1 MPFPGMLLAHMITR
15 LTAQLESIS
24 LGAIPVATLH
34 TNPDFA
40 IEVLIPQYLA
50 RTLEARI
57 NDRVT
62 LHTRVDLE
70 AQGQGS
76 SFTPRVIGFG
86 SPVERDF
93 FEVFTSVKGIG
104 TKKALRA
111 LVEPPS
117 TIAAWIVSKDA
128 KALTNLPEIGK
139 RSAETMIAEL
149 SGKIDKFAGD
159 AIIAGASAARTPP
172 STSIEESSFPPAAA
186 EAIAALMAL
195 GEQRSTAE
203 QKVQIAMTK
212 VDGDA
217 DVDLL
222 VQTVFGG

>member
-1 MPFPGMLLAHMITR
+1 MLTR
-15 LTAQLESIS
+15 LSAQLESIS
-24 LGAIPVATLH
+24 DDTIPIATLH

-40 IEVLIPQYLA
+40 IEILIPTYLA
-50 RTLEARI
+50 HALESKI
-57 NDRVT
+57 NDRIT
-62 LHTRVDLE
+62 LHTRVYLE
-70 AQGQGS
+70 AQGQGT
-76 SFTPRVIGFG
+76 SFLPRVIGFG
-86 SPVERDF
+86 SPVERAF
-93 FEVFTSVKGIG
+93 FEVFTSVKGVG

-128 KALTNLPEIGK
+128 KALTKLPEIGK

-159 AIIAGASAARTPP
+159 AIIAGFNAARSNSAS
-172 STSIEESSFPPAAA
+172 STIEQSAFPAAAA

-212 VDGDA
+212 VDPGA
-217 DVDLL
+217 DVDVL
-222 VQTVFGG
+222 VQTVFAG

>member
-1 MPFPGMLLAHMITR
+1 MLTR

-24 LGAIPVATLH
+24 QGAIPIATLH

-40 IEVLIPQYLA
+40 IELLIPQYLA
-50 RTLEARI
+50 HTLESRI

-62 LHTRVDLE
+62 LHTRVYLE
-70 AQGQGS
+70 AQGQGT
-76 SFTPRVIGFG
+76 SFIPRVIGFG
-86 SPVERDF
+86 SPIERDF
-93 FEVFTSVKGIG
+93 FEVFTSVKGVG

-117 TIAAWIVSKDA
+117 VIAACIVSKDA
-128 KALTNLPEIGK
+128 KALTKLPEIGK

-159 AIIAGASAARTPP
+159 AIIAGAHAARSTPAA
-172 STSIEESSFPPAAA
+172 SSIEHSALPAAA
-186 EAIAALMAL
+186 IEAIAALMAL
-195 GEQRSTAE
+195 GEQRAAAE

-212 VDGDA
+212 VEADA
-217 DVDLL
+217 DVDVL

>member
-1 MPFPGMLLAHMITR
+1 MLTR
-15 LTAQLESIS
+15 ITAQLESIS
-24 LGAIPVATLH
+24 DGPIPVATLH

-40 IEVLIPQYLA
+40 LEVLIPQYLA
-50 RTLEARI
+50 HTLESRI

-62 LHTRVDLE
+62 LHTRVYLE
-70 AQGQGS
+70 AQGQGT
-76 SFTPRVIGFG
+76 SFIPRVIGFG

-93 FEVFTSVKGIG
+93 FEVFTSVKGVG
-104 TKKALRA
+104 TRKALRA
-111 LVEPPS
+111 LIEPPS

-128 KALTNLPEIGK
+128 KALTKLPEIGK

-159 AIIAGASAARTPP
+159 AIIAGFHAARTSPA
-172 STSIEESSFPPAAA
+172 SNIEHSSFPPAAA

-212 VDGDA
+212 VDANAGV
-217 DVDLL
+217 DVL

>member
-1 MPFPGMLLAHMITR
+1 MLTR
-15 LTAQLESIS
+15 LVAQLESIS
-24 LGAIPVATLH
+24 EGAIPIATLY

-40 IEVLIPQYLA
+40 LEVLIPQYLA
-50 RTLEARI
+50 DSLASKI

-62 LHTRVDLE
+62 LHTRVYLE
-70 AQGQGS
+70 GQGQGT
-76 SFTPRVIGFG
+76 SFIPRVIGFG

-93 FEVFTSVKGIG
+93 FEVFTSVKGVG

-117 TIAAWIVSKDA
+117 TIAAYIVSKDA
-128 KALTNLPEIGK
+128 KALTKLPEIGK

-159 AIIAGASAARTPP
+159 AIMAGATATRTMPA
-172 STSIEESSFPPAAA
+172 TNIEQSSFPPAAA

-203 QKVQIAMTK
+203 QKVQIALTK
-212 VDGDA
+212 APEGA
-217 DVDLL
+217 DVDVL

>member
-1 MPFPGMLLAHMITR
+1 MLTR
-15 LTAQLESIS
+15 LTAQLESIAQ
-24 LGAIPVATLH
+24 GAIPLATLH

-40 IEVLIPQYLA
+40 IELLIPQYLA
-50 RTLEARI
+50 HTLESKI

-62 LHTRVDLE
+62 LHTKVYLE
-70 AQGQGS
+70 AQGQGT
-76 SFTPRVIGFG
+76 SFLPRVIGFG

-93 FEVFTSVKGIG
+93 FEVFTSVKGVG

-117 TIAAWIVSKDA
+117 TIAAFIVSKDA
-128 KALTNLPEIGK
+128 KALTKLPEIGK

-159 AIIAGASAARTPP
+159 AIMAGASATRTAPT
-172 STSIEESSFPPAAA
+172 STIEQSSFPPAAA

-212 VDGDA
+212 VDADA
-217 DVDLL
+217 DVDVL

>member
-1 MPFPGMLLAHMITR
+1 MLTR

-24 LGAIPVATLH
+24 DDTIPIATLL
-34 TNPDFA
+34 TSPDFA
-40 IEVLIPQYLA
+40 IEVLVPTYLA
-50 RTLEARI
+50 HTLEDRI
-57 NDRVT
+57 NDRIT
-62 LHTRVDLE
+62 LHTRVYLE
-70 AQGQGS
+70 AQGQGT
-76 SFTPRVIGFG
+76 SFLPRVIGFG
-86 SPVERDF
+86 SPVERSF
-93 FEVFTSVKGIG
+93 FEVFTSVKGVG
-104 TKKALRA
+104 NKKALRA

-128 KALTNLPEIGK
+128 KALTKLPEIGK

-159 AIIAGASAARTPP
+159 AIMAGTAATQTAPAA
-172 STSIEESSFPPAAA
+172 TIEQSLFPPAAA

-203 QKVQIAMTK
+203 QKVQIALTK
-212 VDGDA
+212 VDADA
-217 DVDLL
+217 DVDVL

>member
-1 MPFPGMLLAHMITR
+1 MLTR
-15 LTAQLESIS
+15 ITAQLESIS
-24 LGAIPVATLH
+24 EGAIPIATLH

-40 IEVLIPQYLA
+40 IELLIPQYLA
-50 RTLEARI
+50 HTLAPQI

-62 LHTRVDLE
+62 LHTRVYLE
-70 AQGQGS
+70 AQGQGT
-76 SFTPRVIGFG
+76 SFLPRVIGFG

-93 FEVFTSVKGIG
+93 FEVFTSVKGVG

-117 TIAAWIVSKDA
+117 TIAALIVSKDA
-128 KALTNLPEIGK
+128 KALTKLPEIGK

-159 AIIAGASAARTPP
+159 AIMAGAIATRAAPAG
-172 STSIEESSFPPAAA
+172 SSIEHSALPTAAI

-195 GEQRSTAE
+195 GEQRSSAE
-203 QKVQIAMTK
+203 QKVQIALSK
-212 VDGDA
+212 APQDA
-217 DVDLL
+217 DVDVL
-222 VQTVFGG
+222 VQTVFGA

>member
-1 MPFPGMLLAHMITR
+1 MITR
-15 LTAQLESIS
+15 LTAQLESITQ
-24 LGAIPVATLH
+24 GAIPIATLH

-40 IEVLIPQYLA
+40 IELLIPQYLA
-50 RTLEARI
+50 HTLESKI

-62 LHTRVDLE
+62 LHTRVYLE
-70 AQGQGS
+70 AQGQGT
-76 SFTPRVIGFG
+76 SFLPRVIGFG

-93 FEVFTSVKGIG
+93 FEVFTSVKGVG

-117 TIAAWIVSKDA
+117 TIAAFIVSKDA
-128 KALTNLPEIGK
+128 KALTKLPEIGK

-159 AIIAGASAARTPP
+159 AIMAGASATRTAPT
-172 STSIEESSFPPAAA
+172 STIEQSSFPPAAA

-212 VDGDA
+212 VDADA
-217 DVDLL
+217 DVDVL

>member
-1 MPFPGMLLAHMITR
+1 MLTR
-15 LTAQLESIS
+15 LSAQLESIS
-24 LGAIPVATLH
+24 EGAIPVATLF
-34 TNPDFA
+34 TNPDYA
-40 IEVLIPQYLA
+40 LEVLIPQYLA
-50 RTLEARI
+50 DTLASKIDE
-57 NDRVT
+57 RVT
-62 LHTRVDLE
+62 LHTRVYLE
-70 AQGQGS
+70 AQGQGT
-76 SFTPRVIGFG
+76 SFLPRVIGFG

-93 FEVFTSVKGIG
+93 FEVFTSVKGVG

-117 TIAAWIVSKDA
+117 NIAAYIVSKDA
-128 KALTNLPEIGK
+128 KALTKLPEIGK

-159 AIIAGASAARTPP
+159 AIMAGAHVTRT
-172 STSIEESSFPPAAA
+172 SPAAA
-186 EAIAALMAL
+186 TVEHSSMPSAAVEAIAALMAL

-212 VDGDA
+212 APEGA
-217 DVDLL
+217 DVDVL

>member
-1 MPFPGMLLAHMITR
+1 MLTR

-24 LGAIPVATLH
+24 DGAIPIATLH

-40 IEVLIPQYLA
+40 IELLIPQYLA
-50 RTLEARI
+50 HTLESKI

-62 LHTRVDLE
+62 LHTRVYLE
-70 AQGQGS
+70 AQGQGT
-76 SFTPRVIGFG
+76 SFLPRVIGFG

-93 FEVFTSVKGIG
+93 FEVFTSVKGVG

-117 TIAAWIVSKDA
+117 TIAAFIVSKDA
-128 KALTNLPEIGK
+128 KALTKLPEIGK

-159 AIIAGASAARTPP
+159 AIMAGASATRTAPA
-172 STSIEESSFPPAAA
+172 STIEQSSFPPAAA

-212 VDGDA
+212 APENA
-217 DVDLL
+217 DVDVL

>member
-1 MPFPGMLLAHMITR
+1 MLTR
-15 LTAQLESIS
+15 ISAQLESIS
-24 LGAIPVATLH
+24 DGPIPVATLH

-50 RTLEARI
+50 HTLESRI

-62 LHTRVDLE
+62 LHTRVYLE
-70 AQGQGS
+70 AQGQGT
-76 SFTPRVIGFG
+76 SFLPRVIGFG

-93 FEVFTSVKGIG
+93 FEVFTSVKGVG

-111 LVEPPS
+111 LIEPPS
-117 TIAAWIVSKDA
+117 TIAAFIVSKDA
-128 KALTNLPEIGK
+128 KSLTKLPEIGK

-159 AIIAGASAARTPP
+159 AIMAAATASRTAP
-172 STSIEESSFPPAAA
+172 SSAIEHSSFPPAAA

-212 VDGDA
+212 APEGA
-217 DVDLL
+217 DVDVL

>member
-1 MPFPGMLLAHMITR
+1 MLTPTMLTR

-24 LGAIPVATLH
+24 DDTIPIATLL
-34 TNPDFA
+34 TSPDFA
-40 IEVLIPQYLA
+40 IEVLVPTYLA
-50 RTLEARI
+50 HTLEDRI
-57 NDRVT
+57 NDRIT
-62 LHTRVDLE
+62 LHTRVYLE
-70 AQGQGS
+70 AQGQGT
-76 SFTPRVIGFG
+76 SFLPRVIGFG
-86 SPVERDF
+86 SPVERSF
-93 FEVFTSVKGIG
+93 FEVFTSVKGVG
-104 TKKALRA
+104 NKKALRA

-128 KALTNLPEIGK
+128 KALTKLPEIGK

-159 AIIAGASAARTPP
+159 AIMAGTAATQTAPAA
-172 STSIEESSFPPAAA
+172 TIEQSLFPPAAA

-203 QKVQIAMTK
+203 QKVQIALTK
-212 VDGDA
+212 VDADA
-217 DVDLL
+217 DVDVL

>member
-1 MPFPGMLLAHMITR
+1 MLTR
-15 LTAQLESIS
+15 LTAQLESITQ
-24 LGAIPVATLH
+24 GAIPLATLH

-40 IEVLIPQYLA
+40 IELLIPQYLA
-50 RTLEARI
+50 HTLESKI

-62 LHTRVDLE
+62 LHTKVYLE
-70 AQGQGS
+70 AQGQGT
-76 SFTPRVIGFG
+76 SFLPRVIGFG

-93 FEVFTSVKGIG
+93 FEVFTSVKGVG

-117 TIAAWIVSKDA
+117 TIAAFIVSKDA
-128 KALTNLPEIGK
+128 KALTKLPEIGK

-159 AIIAGASAARTPP
+159 AIMAGASTTRTAPA
-172 STSIEESSFPPAAA
+172 STIEQSSFPPAAA

-212 VDGDA
+212 VDADS
-217 DVDLL
+217 DVDVL

>member
-1 MPFPGMLLAHMITR
+1 MLTR
-15 LTAQLESIS
+15 LAAQLESIS
-24 LGAIPVATLH
+24 EGAIPIATVT

-40 IEVLIPQYLA
+40 LEVLIPQYLA
-50 RTLEARI
+50 DTLASKI

-62 LHTRVDLE
+62 LHTRVYLE
-70 AQGQGS
+70 GQGPGT
-76 SFTPRVIGFG
+76 SFIPRVIGFG

-93 FEVFTSVKGIG
+93 FEVFTSVKGVG

-117 TIAAWIVSKDA
+117 TIAAYIVSKDA
-128 KALTNLPEIGK
+128 KALTKLPEIGK

-159 AIIAGASAARTPP
+159 AIIAGAHATRTTPA
-172 STSIEESSFPPAAA
+172 TGSIENTTLPNAAI

-195 GEQRSTAE
+195 GEQRTTAE
-203 QKVQIAMTK
+203 QKVQIALTK
-212 VDGDA
+212 APEGA
-217 DVDLL
+217 DVDVL

>member
-1 MPFPGMLLAHMITR
+1 MLTR

-24 LGAIPVATLH
+24 DGAIPIATLH

-40 IEVLIPQYLA
+40 IELLIPQYLA
-50 RTLEARI
+50 HTLESKI

-62 LHTRVDLE
+62 LHTRIYLE
-70 AQGQGS
+70 AQGQGT
-76 SFTPRVIGFG
+76 SFLPRVIGFG

-93 FEVFTSVKGIG
+93 FEVFTSVKGVG

-117 TIAAWIVSKDA
+117 TIAAFIVSKDA
-128 KALTNLPEIGK
+128 KALTKLPEIGK

-159 AIIAGASAARTPP
+159 AIIAGTSATRTAPAA
-172 STSIEESSFPPAAA
+172 TIEQSSFPPAAA

-212 VDGDA
+212 VDADA
-217 DVDLL
+217 DVDVL

>member
-1 MPFPGMLLAHMITR
+1 MLTR
-15 LTAQLESIS
+15 LTAQLESITQ
-24 LGAIPVATLH
+24 GAIPLATLH

-40 IEVLIPQYLA
+40 IELLIPQYLA
-50 RTLEARI
+50 HTLESKI

-62 LHTRVDLE
+62 LHTKVYLE
-70 AQGQGS
+70 AQGQGT
-76 SFTPRVIGFG
+76 SFLPRVIGFG

-93 FEVFTSVKGIG
+93 FEVFTSVKGVG

-117 TIAAWIVSKDA
+117 TIAAFIVSKDA
-128 KALTNLPEIGK
+128 KALTKLPEIGK

-159 AIIAGASAARTPP
+159 AIMAGASATRTAPA
-172 STSIEESSFPPAAA
+172 STIEQSSFPPAAA

-212 VDGDA
+212 VDADA
-217 DVDLL
+217 DVDVL